1 MVSFQKAVNDMNLNA
16 MIAHFTPQVQL
27 IYLVRIFAAAVMGG
41 LVGLE
46 RSHRQKNAGI
56 RTHIIVAMGA
66 SLVMIVSKYGFFD
79 VLANPSIGLDPS
91 RIASNVVTG
100 ISFLGAGVIFV
111 RRGSTKGL
119 TTAAGIWTTAG
130 IGMAIGAGMYLL
142 GALATIL
149 MLLVQLVFHGPLQ
162 RLEGNLSETFT
173 VELRSQANAAS
184 AFVELLRSKGF
195 DATVQ
200 SFEKKANAQVL
211 RVEVFGTSQ
220 PSGDQML
227 AFCEADPNVLAF
239 KN

>member
-1 MVSFQKAVNDMNLNA
+1 MNLNE
-16 MIAHFTPQVQL
+16 MISHFAPQVQL
-27 IYLVRIFAAAVMGG
+27 IYLIRVFAAAVMGG

-66 SLVMIVSKYGFFD
+66 SLMMIVSKYGFFD
-79 VLANPSIGLDPS
+79 VLSHPSVGLDPS
-91 RIASNVVTG
+91 RIASNVITG

-130 IGMAIGAGMYLL
+130 IGAAIGAGMYVL

-162 RLEGNLSETFT
+162 RLEGNLSESFT
-173 VELRSQANAAS
+173 VELKPECAER
-184 AFVELLRSKGF
+184 FVEQLRAKGY
-195 DATVQ
+195 DVAVQ
-200 SFEKKANAQVL
+200 SFEKKASAVVM
-211 RVEVFGTSQ
+211 RVEIFGTPQ
-220 PSGDQML
+220 FTGDMML
-227 AFCEADPNVLAF
+227 ELCQNTSDILAF
-239 KN
+239 KS

>member
-1 MVSFQKAVNDMNLNA
+1 
-16 MIAHFTPQVQL
+16 MISHFAPEVQL
-27 IYLVRIFAAAVMGG
+27 IYLLRVFAAAIMGG

-66 SLVMIVSKYGFFD
+66 ALMMIVSKYGFFD

-130 IGMAIGAGMYLL
+130 IGTAIGAGMYLL

-162 RLEGNLSETFT
+162 RMEGNLSESFT
-173 VELRSQANAAS
+173 VELKPEPGAAQAFA
-184 AFVELLRSKGF
+184 ERLRAEGYDIS
-195 DATVQ
+195 VQ
-200 SFEKKANAQVL
+200 SFEKKENAVL
-211 RVEVFGTSQ
+211 LRIEVFGTPQ
-220 PSGDQML
+220 PTGDQML
-227 AFCEADPNVLAF
+227 AFSENDSNILAF